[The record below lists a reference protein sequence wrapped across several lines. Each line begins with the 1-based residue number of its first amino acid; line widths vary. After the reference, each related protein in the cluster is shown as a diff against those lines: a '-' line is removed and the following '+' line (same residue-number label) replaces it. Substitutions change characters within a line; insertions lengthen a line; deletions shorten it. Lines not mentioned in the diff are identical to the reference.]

1 MEKPTVVSIVAVGGR
16 GDTDLLSLA
25 AGAARALEPPF
36 GAAILASA
44 HERDVQAAIA
54 DSVPM
59 ASESGVVASIGGHT
73 VVVGNAA
80 LFSGL
85 GLSLETLGDSPRRL
99 EQHGQ
104 RVLFVAVDG
113 RAAGFLGVIDAAL

>member
-1 MEKPTVVSIVAVGGR
+1 MVKPTLVSIVAVDGR
-16 GDTDLLSLA
+16 DETALLGLA
-25 AGAARALEPPF
+25 ASAARALEPPF
-36 GAAILASA
+36 GTAILASA
-44 HERDVQAAIA
+44 RERDVTIAAA
-54 DSVPM
+54 DSVPT
-59 ASESGVVASIGGHT
+59 AGESGVVASVSGHT

-85 GLSLETLGDSPRRL
+85 GLSLESLGDSPHRL

-113 RAAGFLGVIDAAL
+113 RTAGFLGVIDAGV